1 MKQLVNKLKENI
13 NKLSRNQKIGI
24 LGGILGILLITLTV
38 TLLPSLSSTES
49 SYLADQTVEGLSFE
63 NANLEVANGVSTYTV
78 EVTNDLDKEY
88 TLKNINI
95 IFKDGSGQEIETLL
109 GYIGENLEV
118 GETKLIDASIDKEL
132 TDIVKIEYVINK

>member
-1 MKQLVNKLKENI
+1 MKQLVNKVKENI
-13 NKLSRNQKIGI
+13 NKLSRSQKIGI
-24 LGGILGILLITLTV
+24 LGGIVGILLITLTV

-118 GETKLIDASIDKEL
+118 GETKVINASIDKEL

>member
-1 MKQLVNKLKENI
+1 MNKVKENI
-13 NKLSRNQKIGI
+13 NKLSRSQKIGI
-24 LGGILGILLITLTV
+24 IGGIVGILLITLTV

>member
-1 MKQLVNKLKENI
+1 MNKVKENI
-13 NKLSRNQKIGI
+13 NKLSRSQKIGI
-24 LGGILGILLITLTV
+24 IGGIVGILLITLTV

-95 IFKDGSGQEIETLL
+95 IFKDGSVQEIETLL

>member
-1 MKQLVNKLKENI
+1 MNKVKENV
-13 NKLSRNQKIGI
+13 NKLSRSQKIGI
-24 LGGILGILLITLTV
+24 LGGIVGILLITLTV

-63 NANLEVANGVSTYTV
+63 NANLEVGNGVSTYTV

-88 TLKNINI
+88 TLKNINV

-118 GETKLIDASIDKEL
+118 EETKVIDASIDKEL

>member
-1 MKQLVNKLKENI
+1 MKQLMNKVKENI
-13 NKLSRNQKIGI
+13 NKLSRSQKIGI
-24 LGGILGILLITLTV
+24 LGGIVGILLITLTV

-63 NANLEVANGVSTYTV
+63 NANLEVGNGVSTYTV
-78 EVTNDLDKEY
+78 EVTNDLDKDY
-88 TLKNINI
+88 SLKNINI
-95 IFKDGSGQEIETLL
+95 VFKDGSGQEIETLL

>member
-1 MKQLVNKLKENI
+1 MKQLMNKVKENI
-13 NKLSRNQKIGI
+13 NKLSRSQKIGI
-24 LGGILGILLITLTV
+24 IGGIVGILLITLTV

-63 NANLEVANGVSTYTV
+63 NANLEVENGVSTYTV

-118 GETKLIDASIDKEL
+118 EETKVIDASIDKEL

>member
-1 MKQLVNKLKENI
+1 MNKVKENI
-13 NKLSRNQKIGI
+13 NKLSRSQKIGI
-24 LGGILGILLITLTV
+24 LGGIVGILLITLTV

-109 GYIGENLEV
+109 GYIGDNLEV
-118 GETKLIDASIDKEL
+118 EETKVIDASIDKEL

>member
-1 MKQLVNKLKENI
+1 MKQLMNKVKENI
-13 NKLSRNQKIGI
+13 NKLSRSQKIGI
-24 LGGILGILLITLTV
+24 LGGIVGILLITLTV

-63 NANLEVANGVSTYTV
+63 NANLEVGNGVSTYTV
-78 EVTNDLDKEY
+78 EVTNDLDKDY
-88 TLKNINI
+88 SLKNINI

-118 GETKLIDASIDKEL
+118 GETKLIDASIDKEI

>member
-1 MKQLVNKLKENI
+1 MNKVKENI
-13 NKLSRNQKIGI
+13 NKLSRSQKIGI
-24 LGGILGILLITLTV
+24 LGGIVGILLITLTV

-118 GETKLIDASIDKEL
+118 EETKVIDASIDKEL

>member
-1 MKQLVNKLKENI
+1 MKQLMNKVKENI
-13 NKLSRNQKIGI
+13 NKLSRSQKIGI
-24 LGGILGILLITLTV
+24 IGGIVGILLITLTV

>member
-1 MKQLVNKLKENI
+1 MNKVKENI
-13 NKLSRNQKIGI
+13 NKLSRSQKIGI
-24 LGGILGILLITLTV
+24 IGGIVGILLITLTV

-118 GETKLIDASIDKEL
+118 GETKVIDASIDKEL

>member
-1 MKQLVNKLKENI
+1 MKQLVNKVKENI
-13 NKLSRNQKIGI
+13 NKLSRSQKIGI
-24 LGGILGILLITLTV
+24 IGGIVGILLITLTV

-118 GETKLIDASIDKEL
+118 EETKVIDASIDKEL

>member
-1 MKQLVNKLKENI
+1 MKQLMNKVKENI
-13 NKLSRNQKIGI
+13 NKLSRSQKIGI
-24 LGGILGILLITLTV
+24 IGGIVGILLITLTV

-118 GETKLIDASIDKEL
+118 EETKVIDASIDKEL

>member
-1 MKQLVNKLKENI
+1 MKQLMNKVKENI
-13 NKLSRNQKIGI
+13 NKLSRSQKIGI
-24 LGGILGILLITLTV
+24 LGGIVGILLITLTV

-63 NANLEVANGVSTYTV
+63 NANLEVANGVSIYTV
-78 EVTNDLDKEY
+78 EVTNDLDKDY
-88 TLKNINI
+88 SLKNINI
-95 IFKDGSGQEIETLL
+95 VFKDGSGQEIETLL

-118 GETKLIDASIDKEL
+118 GETKLIDASIDKEI